1 MLRKILTSFFIVLLL
16 AIIVL
21 GYLYLQKQ
29 KEYKGV
35 DPFSAIPVNS
45 ELIVQF
51 ESLEQL
57 ITKLENNTG
66 AWQELSKFEK
76 IAKIN
81 ENLQFIDSLAGNIGS
96 DHQFTLDR
104 SFTMASHLQGKMT
117 LNTFTFCQYWIIWKK
132 RNWKLLFRIGLDQ
145 TWYCVNETI
154 KTQAYTAFLQ
164 PVKRK
169 KNCTLPSQKVC
180 SWPVD
185 RCYCWKTLFDS

>member
-1 MLRKILTSFFIVLLL
+1 M

-57 ITKLENNTG
+57 ISKLENNTG
-66 AWQELSKFEK
+66 IWTELSKFEK

-81 ENLQFIDSLAGNIGS
+81 ENLQFIDSLES
-96 DHQFTLDR
+96 
-104 SFTMASHLQGKMT
+104 
-117 LNTFTFCQYWIIWKK
+117 
-132 RNWKLLFRIGLDQ
+132 
-145 TWYCVNETI
+145 
-154 KTQAYTAFLQ
+154 
-164 PVKRK
+164 
-169 KNCTLPSQKVC
+169 
-180 SWPVD
+180 
-185 RCYCWKTLFDS
+185 